1 MFIFYVVE
9 KNRQFYRFFKLILGP
24 WRFFCKTKQNRVSE
38 TSKIYFLN
46 GKSRALDTAKLWPRP
61 DYEPMPH
68 CSAASF
74 SAARGRIAI
83 SNIKLKQNGISAR
96 FYARLPSITF
106 F

>member
-1 MFIFYVVE
+1 LAVFLQ
-9 KNRQFYRFFKLILGP
+9 N
-24 WRFFCKTKQNRVSE
+24 KTKPRKRNIE
-38 TSKIYFLN
+38 IYFLN